1 MQPVQ
6 VNEIPGEVVPP
17 EPYGIITSVVLL
29 RTPAAAGMADP
40 AIPKV
45 SDSAIRVNVN
55 SDKQDLVFLF
65 VSG

>member
-1 MQPVQ
+1 VR
-6 VNEIPGEVVPP
+6 VGKIPGEVAPP
-17 EPYGIITSVVLL
+17 EPYGIIILIVLSRGIL
-29 RTPAAAGMADP
+29 EAAAGMADP